1 MSSGLKDAAVVSEKA
16 DNLGVQ
22 GLGEGDFKKQ
32 NLVPRPLLEVLTGR
46 EKKKSKES
54 GEDRLEETGLK
65 RQR

>member
-16 DNLGVQ
+16 NNLGVQ

-46 EKKKSKES
+46 RKKNQKSQERTDWRK
-54 GEDRLEETGLK
+54 LV
-65 RQR
+65 

>member
-46 EKKKSKES
+46 GKKKSKES

>member
-46 EKKKSKES
+46 GKKNQKSQERTDWRK
-54 GEDRLEETGLK
+54 LV
-65 RQR
+65 